1 MSELKTLVLASSS
14 RHRKTLLAKLGLPF
28 QSCSPNIDESAQPNE
43 SPKSLVLRLALS
55 KAKEVAHKFPDALII
70 GSDQVAIL
78 DQEIIGKP
86 HSHDI
91 AAKQLQKFSGQTIT
105 FLTSLC
111 LYNNRTKKHQLTITN
126 YSVTFRTLKEPEIN
140 QYLKIEQPYDCAG
153 SFKSEG
159 LGIVLFEKM
168 TGDDPNALIGLP
180 LISLTTMLKQEGV
193 SPI

>member
-126 YSVTFRTLKEPEIN
+126 YSVTFRTLKESEIN